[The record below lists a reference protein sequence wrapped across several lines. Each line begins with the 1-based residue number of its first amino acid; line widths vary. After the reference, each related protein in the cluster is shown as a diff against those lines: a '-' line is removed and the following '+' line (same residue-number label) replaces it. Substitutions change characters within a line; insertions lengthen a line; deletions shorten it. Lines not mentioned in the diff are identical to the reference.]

1 MDLKGEAI
9 PDSRRAAFTGESGV
23 CQANQIGAH
32 NRHGFIFLPVR
43 QAGEDQQAST
53 LDLAI
58 LSGHGIIRLP
68 DSCLPFHVSLR
79 ALHSLAPE
87 HFIIP

>member
-1 MDLKGEAI
+1 
-9 PDSRRAAFTGESGV
+9 
-23 CQANQIGAH
+23 
-32 NRHGFIFLPVR
+32 
-43 QAGEDQQAST
+43 
-53 LDLAI
+53 
-58 LSGHGIIRLP
+58 LP